1 MGYNVSMSQRTFV
14 EQQKILKM
22 IRAMRARLDPRVLA
36 RAEAVALQQM
46 EGQQKASAPQAPPED
61 NTASLLYRR
70 AMQAAP
76 DKRREILA
84 ILETWYNRQRH

>member
-1 MGYNVSMSQRTFV
+1 MGYSRAMSQRTLA

-36 RAEAVALQQM
+36 RAESVARQKMEDQQAVSGPGA
-46 EGQQKASAPQAPPED
+46 APED

-76 DKRREILA
+76 DKRKEILA
-84 ILETWYNRQRH
+84 VLETWYKRQRH

>member
-1 MGYNVSMSQRTFV
+1 MSQRTFA

-22 IRAMRARLDPRVLA
+22 IRVMRARLDPRVLA

-46 EGQQKASAPQAPPED
+46 EGQKAAPGPAAPPED

-84 ILETWYNRQRH
+84 ILETWYKRQHH